1 MKLLFLVEK
10 FSNEIFPI
18 CRLLNIVYR
27 VFSLSKACKPFGTIT
42 LAQLLLKFD
51 KFISSIFIFIFFN
64 IMNRGTALNPFRLS
78 IFQSPE
84 CRSFFFGL
92 RLIPCKIDK
101 KTNWILAGSSI
112 KQKMHFSFLAVAW
125 PCIVPC
131 KKPFHS
137 PHLLPPTAL
146 HVQDKW
152 GWYWS

>member
-18 CRLLNIVYR
+18 CRLLTIVYR

-64 IMNRGTALNPFRLS
+64 IMNRGTALNPSRLS

-84 CRSFFFGL
+84 CRSFFFRTPSDPL
-92 RLIPCKIDK
+92 QDWQENKLNFCRKFH
-101 KTNWILAGSSI
+101 KTKNAFFFFGSRMALYCTL
-112 KQKMHFSFLAVAW
+112 QKTFSFTPPSPPHST
-125 PCIVPC
+125 PC
-131 KKPFHS
+131 
-137 PHLLPPTAL
+137 TR
-146 HVQDKW
+146 
-152 GWYWS
+152 